1 MHAPSVSNTTRSD
14 EQDGAPP
21 SGRRLAQATLA
32 GAEAVALRSGERPIS
47 EVIEPDERAHKGVD
61 AEATPVAGGPVGRGG
76 VPGGWKI
83 RLEDPLNRY
92 YRYPV
97 ARALVHAVLVKT
109 PITPN
114 QVSLLSV
121 VFAGLA
127 GWLVTHDDPRY
138 LLAAALSFEIRSI
151 LDCAD
156 GTLARA
162 KKLFSPYGHAIDAL
176 ADWLGVVLLYV
187 GIFVHFAQHAPSG
200 VGAQYLWPLL
210 VVAVFQAATRSFA
223 ADYYKT
229 KYCSIFESGRD
240 ETVDSLRRKVL
251 ALGPQSSFFA
261 HAEVFIGRMGHLS
274 FEHEW
279 FDPARSQSSVGDAQ
293 VEQLVREEHTPKAK
307 LMGFLWSI
315 SNGDFFLSMVVASML
330 LNQLWLGQVFF
341 ATGGLLWIY
350 AVIFANGSWVK
361 GATRRAKLA
370 TAM

>member
-1 MHAPSVSNTTRSD
+1 MHAPSVSNPTRSD
-14 EQDGAPP
+14 EQDDAPP
-21 SGRRLAQATLA
+21 SGRRLSQAA
-32 GAEAVALRSGERPIS
+32 ALLSGERPLS
-47 EVIEPDERAHKGVD
+47 ELAPGVADERARKGAD
-61 AEATPVAGGPVGRGG
+61 AETTPVAGAERGG
-76 VPGGWKI
+76 VPGGWKM

-97 ARALVHAVLVKT
+97 ARALVQAVLVKT

-121 VFAGLA
+121 LFAGLA

-138 LLAAALSFEIRSI
+138 LVAAALSFEIRSI

-176 ADWLGVVLLYV
+176 ADWLGVVLLYA
-187 GIFVHFAQHAPSG
+187 GIFVHFAQHPPAAG
-200 VGAQYLWPLL
+200 AWAQYASVWGILIL
-210 VVAVFQAATRSFA
+210 AVFQAATRSFA

-240 ETVDSLRRKVL
+240 ETVDSLRRQVL
-251 ALGPQSSFFA
+251 ALGPESSFFA

-279 FDPARSQSSVGDAQ
+279 FDPARSQSSVGEAQ
-293 VEQLVREEHTPKAK
+293 VEQLVREETSPKAR
-307 LMGFLWSI
+307 LMGFLWSV
-315 SNGDFFLSMVVASML
+315 SNGDFFLSLVVISLL
-330 LNQLWLGQVFF
+330 LNQLWMGQIFF
-341 ATGGLLWIY
+341 ATGGLVWIY
-350 AVIFANGSWVK
+350 AVIFANGSWVR

-370 TAM
+370 LI